1 MRHESGVETR
11 EPVAVIEIRE
21 AKTMLQYQIRHATSV
36 IACLSE
42 HAYFLNFLGEFLGG
56 TPPPAGFFVPEPR
69 LCFNRRSVSGAAPY
83 RRFKWQ
89 LLARKPA

>member
-21 AKTMLQYQIRHATSV
+21 AQTMLQYQIRHATSV
-36 IACLSE
+36 MARRKE

-56 TPPPAGFFVPEPR
+56 TPPPAGF
-69 LCFNRRSVSGAAPY
+69 S
-83 RRFKWQ
+83 
-89 LLARKPA
+89 